1 MTSAPPV
8 RIVPLD
14 TLPQP
19 GRLAIVAEAVFGA
32 GDRPEGW
39 FARKL
44 RRECVDTSLSPV
56 AIDPAVD
63 ADDVRG
69 WLGYV
74 LVGTPPSLGDAVRT
88 AGTGVIEAARGR
100 GIGGALLARASYLA
114 AAAGYGELQL
124 LSAPERVSFYER
136 HGLCVAQERVT
147 LVRPSSGPREQT
159 LPGPGPW
166 NGPWNGPSNGPSNG
180 AAPVEPAHVLV
191 QWLPEAWAHTESS
204 RRHTI
209 ALPDGFAHVSFEGRA
224 LLVHRC
230 VAAGDPVATMQSLLA
245 ALPGGRAVMLPLT
258 DRVSTIT
265 RALLEHGWHPIQ
277 AATLLRRRLSAPGS
291 TTNRHR

>member
-1 MTSAPPV
+1 MTTTSPVRPV

-19 GRLAIVAEAVFGA
+19 GRLASVAEAVFGA
-32 GDRPEGW
+32 GDRPEDW

-44 RRECVDTSLSPV
+44 RRECVDSSLSPV
-56 AIDPAVD
+56 AIDPACD
-63 ADDVRG
+63 PDDVRG

-74 LVGTPPSLGDAVRT
+74 LVGTPPSLGHAVRT
-88 AGTGVIEAARGR
+88 AGTAVVEAARSR
-100 GIGGALLARASYLA
+100 GIGGALLSRAAYLA
-114 AAAGYGELQL
+114 AAAGYTELQL
-124 LSAPERVSFYER
+124 LSAQQRVSFYER
-136 HGLCVAQERVT
+136 HGLTVAEERVT
-147 LVRPSSGPREQT
+147 LVRPSWGPREQT

-166 NGPWNGPSNGPSNG
+166 NGGTT
-180 AAPVEPAHVLV
+180 VEPAHVLV
-191 QWLPEAWAHTESS
+191 QWLPEAWVHTESS

-230 VAAGDPVATMQSLLA
+230 VASGDPVAAMQSLLA
-245 ALPGGRAVMLPLT
+245 ALPGGRAVILPLLPRGRA
-258 DRVSTIT
+258 RVSTIT

-277 AATLLRRRLSAPGS
+277 AATLLRRRLSAPGGRRIG
-291 TTNRHR
+291 TVDRCR

>member
-1 MTSAPPV
+1 MTTGSPV

-19 GRLAIVAEAVFGA
+19 RRLARVAEAVFGA

-39 FARKL
+39 FSRKL

-56 AIDPAVD
+56 AIDPACD
-63 ADDVRG
+63 PDDVRG

-74 LVGTPPSLGDAVRT
+74 LVGTPPSLGKAVRT
-88 AGTGVIEAARGR
+88 AGTGVIEPARGR
-100 GIGGALLARASYLA
+100 GIGGALLSRAAYLA

-136 HGLCVAQERVT
+136 HGLSVAEERVT
-147 LVRPSSGPREQT
+147 LVRPSSGPRDLA
-159 LPGPGPW
+159 LPEPEAW
-166 NGPWNGPSNGPSNG
+166 NGT
-180 AAPVEPAHVLV
+180 VDPAHVVL
-191 QWLPEAWAHTESS
+191 QWLPEAWAHTEST

-209 ALPDGFAHVSFEGRA
+209 ALRGGFAHVSVEGRA

-230 VAAGDPVATMQSLLA
+230 VASGDPVEALQSLLS
-245 ALPGGRAVMLPLT
+245 ALPGGRAVLLPLT
-258 DRVSTIT
+258 PRVSTIT

-277 AATLLRRRLSAPGS
+277 AATLLRRRLCAPSG
-291 TTNRHR
+291 TADRHR